1 MPKSKEVSLPIRN
14 QIIGLLHGGKHGIRE
29 ISRMF
34 SLSHTTIS
42 SIRKK
47 GECSGDVTNKPR
59 SGRPIKISSH
69 GCRQLKNI
77 VKRNRTSTLKSIT
90 KLFNTGKVDDVSQ
103 KTVSRNL
110 HKLGF
115 YARKACRKP
124 MISSTNRKKRL
135 AFYNTYKNW
144 STNEWRTSYS
154 LTNQNSI
161 LFIMMEELGYGDNL
175 TKSLILPALPKLH
188 IVEVVL

>member
-1 MPKSKEVSLPIRN
+1 MLQTSQGRDI
-14 QIIGLLHGGKHGIRE
+14 LLK
-29 ISRMF
+29 
-34 SLSHTTIS
+34 LVHT
-42 SIRKK
+42 
-47 GECSGDVTNKPR
+47 VV
-59 SGRPIKISSH
+59 
-69 GCRQLKNI
+69 RQLKNI

-90 KLFNTGKVDDVSQ
+90 KLFNKGKVDDVSQ

-124 MISSTNRKKRL
+124 MISRTNRKKGWL
-135 AFYNTYKNW
+135 SIILIKIGPLM
-144 STNEWRTSYS
+144 SGRTSYS

-161 LFIMMEELGYGDNL
+161 LLEELGYGDNL
-175 TKSLILPALPKLH
+175 TKSLILPALPKPY